1 MEKTL
6 PFKSNRFILHKTTK
20 IKTATSLFLF
30 AFLLLNALVNAQ
42 CTPPDP
48 TYTCDNDHIVSV
60 ELGTLNSTGQ
70 GCPPYYQNNSSTQN
84 AIPELIQGS
93 TVAMT
98 VGLPGQWTD
107 VIGVWIDYNHNNIFD
122 ATEFTHLGTSGLG
135 IYSIS
140 GNITIP
146 MTAVVGV
153 TKMRV
158 RSRFSTPIVGTDA
171 CTQFSYGTTRDYS
184 VEIKPLLP
192 CSGSPTGGTVSV
204 NPAQAIIGASYTVS
218 STGHTIATGMS
229 YQWQSS
235 TNGGAW
241 TNIGTATSTY
251 SNRTATAPA
260 PIGTSVKWR
269 LQVSCTNSGIT
280 SYSSEATF
288 TTVACMPTYTT
299 GCNGGD
305 YISNVTLVGNTT
317 TLNNNSGCSGGGYK
331 DYTADSAVLVPDIY
345 ADAGTD
351 YYKLIVSTGYVSP
364 QYEELRVWIDYNDNG
379 VFEAGEQIGT
389 TSGEGMSGSTHT
401 FEFTPQNIPG
411 PHKMRVRMVYGNS
424 NAPLDPC
431 NSYTWG
437 ETEDYT
443 VLVGTL
449 SSCTGTPN
457 AGDINGPAMICA
469 SSPFT
474 LTAVNYTIAANL
486 VHGWEQSTDGVTFT
500 PIAGATAAS
509 YTSPGIV
516 VKTYFRHSLTCT
528 SSGMTDYSDADFE
541 VDVLTLPSPTPCVP
555 ANGTSTAGILNF
567 KLSNIDNSSSS
578 NTPYTDYSCTVAPAE
593 LDLGEPYIVTIT
605 SDSDSGTHGAA
616 IWIDYNDN
624 GDFDA
629 SEKVAMLDGIA
640 PNQTVNFPAFI
651 PTDPGL
657 HRLRIQY
664 TWSYTAASLIPCN
677 MQTSFAET
685 EDYLVNV
692 KLPPDCNGTP
702 NAGTAFTDPTQ
713 APPGDSYTVY
723 ATGYTTHVQAAGL
736 KYQWQSNTN
745 NAGWVNQGAETNV
758 YADYSAVSPSPVGTT
773 VRWRLAV
780 KCSYTNDTAYSA
792 EAIFKSVA
800 CIPKYLI
807 GCTAVSHQISNVYLE
822 GETVTLDN
830 TTACSSNAYGDYSGL
845 LPADLIVGLNYDLS
859 VSVTGTNS
867 VVLSRART
875 RIWIDYNNDGLFT
888 PDEEIG
894 NTNGTGYVPTPP
906 STKTGERIFNFI
918 PQNAPGIHRM
928 RIRTVVFTNGDVAN
942 AAINIDPCAKDWF
955 DGQVFSA
962 SYGETEDYLVNI
974 LPVCN
979 SATSNGD
986 WSIASN
992 WSYNMVPKDDYC
1004 VLVPNGVQLTVD
1016 TDDAVAGT
1024 VTVENNGQLI
1034 IPSGKSL
1041 TVTDEITNN
1050 AAATGFVVEDGG
1062 NLIQVNNAAVNT
1074 GAISLEK
1081 TFTFSTERK
1090 QYNFVSSPLIG
1101 QNVKTIYSPASPTA
1115 RTYDEATDLMPVDP
1129 GNYATAKGFA
1139 IRESQGGPATT
1150 TAKYTG
1156 VPFNGLWNH
1165 PIVKSATGQGY
1176 NLVGNPYPSNLDIRK
1191 LYQANSLK
1199 INPTFWFWDNRGNET
1214 YTQQGSSYSG
1224 NQYAKYNAASDMG
1237 TAATSP
1243 GAVPARVPNKIVSAG
1258 TGFLVEAQ
1266 NTNTLNF
1273 RNEYRATDA
1282 AAASFFG
1289 KTTDEGEPEFS
1300 HSDKYWLTLTTPSDM
1315 RVMNGVSYFEGGD
1328 DSFTIDDS
1336 ETDGGSD
1343 DLYTLADGHQLTIH
1357 GRQSFTDED
1366 QVPLGYKAYA
1376 PGYHIISIYDA
1387 EGVFAE
1393 GQTIYLVDHKLDK
1406 VWNLTKEP
1414 YRFLSRSGEFNDRFL
1429 IVYKPQLTLSPMIS
1443 KNQID
1448 FVKQDN
1454 QIVITSSID
1463 KIAQIEIFDL
1473 NSRSVFKKAG
1483 VNANEFKVNALSFNH
1498 QIIVVTVQTETGEL
1512 VSRKFVNN

>member
-48 TYTCDNDHIVSV
+48 SICDNDHIVSV
-60 ELGTLNSTGQ
+60 QLGTLVSTGQ
-70 GCPPYYQNNSSTQN
+70 GCPPYYQDNSSTQN
-84 AIPELIQGS
+84 AIPELIQS
-93 TVAMT
+93 TSAEIT
-98 VGLPGQWTD
+98 VGLPGNWSDT
-107 VIGVWIDYNHNNIFD
+107 VGVWIDFNQNGVFD
-122 ATEFTHLGTSGLG
+122 AFEFTNLGLTDSN
-135 IYSIS
+135 SIS
-140 GNITIP
+140 GFINIP
-146 MTAVVGV
+146 PTATLGV

-158 RSRFSTPIVGTDA
+158 RSQFLYNFTGGQA
-171 CTQFSYGTTRDYS
+171 CTQVTWGTTRDYS
-184 VEIKPLLP
+184 VEIKPMP
-192 CSGSPTGGTVSV
+192 ACSGTPNGGTVSV
-204 NPAQAIIGASYTVS
+204 NPAQATIGATYTVS
-218 STGHTIATGMS
+218 SVGYTIGSGMS

-288 TTVACMPTYTT
+288 TTVACVPSYSSGCGLNDVISRVQLQGATVTLDNNSSCTLGGYANYTT
-299 GCNGGD
+299 GQP
-305 YISNVTLVGNTT
+305 
-317 TLNNNSGCSGGGYK
+317 
-331 DYTADSAVLVPDIY
+331 VPDLYFGSSYNLKI
-345 ADAGTD
+345 
-351 YYKLIVSTGYVSP
+351 STTYTSP
-364 QYEELRVWIDYNDNG
+364 QSEELRVWIDYNDNG
-379 VFEAGEQIGT
+379 VFEASEEIGA
-389 TSGEGMSGSTHT
+389 TSGAGMSGSTHT
-401 FEFTPQNIPG
+401 FAFTPQNIPG
-411 PHKMRVRMVYGNS
+411 PHKMRVRMVYGNY
-424 NAPLDPC
+424 NVPIDPC
-431 NSYTWG
+431 SSYSYG

-457 AGDINGPAMICA
+457 AGVINGPAMICA

-509 YTSPGIV
+509 YTSPGIA

-528 SSGMTDYSDADFE
+528 SSGMTDYSDADLE

-555 ANGTSTAGILNF
+555 TGGTSTAGIVIF

-593 LDLGEPYIVTIT
+593 LDLGEPYIVTIR
-605 SDSDSGTHGAA
+605 SDFDSGTHGAA

-624 GDFDA
+624 GDFEA
-629 SEKVAMLDGIA
+629 SEKVAILDGIG
-640 PNQTVNFPAFI
+640 PNATVNFPAFI
-651 PTDPGL
+651 PTNPGL

-664 TWSYTAASLIPCN
+664 TYNNTAASLSPCIMN
-677 MQTSFAET
+677 SIWAET

-692 KLPPDCNGTP
+692 KLPPDCNGAP

-723 ATGYTTHVQAAGL
+723 ATGYTTHVQATGL

-745 NAGWVNQGAETNV
+745 NAGWVNQGSETNV

-773 VRWRLAV
+773 VRWRLSV

-792 EAIFKSVA
+792 EAIFKSTA
-800 CIPKYLI
+800 CIPKYLK
-807 GCTAVSHQISNVYLE
+807 GCSTIQKGYMSRVYME

-830 TTACSSNAYGDYSGL
+830 NTTCSPDAYGDYSSL
-845 LPADLIVGLNYDLS
+845 LAVDLITGLNYDIT
-859 VSVTGTNS
+859 VNFTTNI
-867 VVLSRART
+867 LAPLNFTRT

-888 PDEEIG
+888 PDEQVAY
-894 NTNGTGYVPTPP
+894 NNDVYP
-906 STKTGERIFNFI
+906 STGIKTFNII
-918 PQNAPGIHRM
+918 PQDAPGVHRM
-928 RIRTVVFTNGDVAN
+928 RIRTVMFGGSPATGNGH
-942 AAINIDPCAKDWF
+942 NIDPCAQDWL
-955 DGQVFSA
+955 DGA
-962 SYGETEDYLVNI
+962 SMRTATYGETEDYLVNI

-1062 NLIQVNNAAVNT
+1062 NLIQVSNTAVNT

-1115 RTYDEATDLMPVDP
+1115 RIYDEATDLMPVDP

-1176 NLVGNPYPSNLDIRK
+1176 NLVGNPYPSNLDIRQ
-1191 LYQANSLK
+1191 LYQANQLK

-1214 YTQQGSSYSG
+1214 YTQQGASYSG

-1243 GAVPARVPNKIVSAG
+1243 GAVPARVPNKIVTAG

-1273 RNEYRATDA
+1273 RNEYRATTA

-1366 QVPLGYKAYA
+1366 QVPLGYKAYT

-1393 GQTIYLVDHKLDK
+1393 EQTIYLIDHKLDK

-1448 FVKQDN
+1448 FVKQNN